1 MVFPSMSEPQ
11 AQRRPVWLAVMSSAM
26 LVYAGMSLVDA
37 LSLLRTPQ
45 AVTAAAIE
53 DVARGTGQIEA
64 ARRLATISEGIV
76 TAHPLAVRADAAF
89 NGLVALLTLFAV
101 AAIFSRD
108 RRARQATIA
117 AGWAGILY
125 QLAALPFAV
134 AMARRAA
141 EAGAPVLL
149 QVLIQNG
156 KQVSGVPDG
165 DVGMALRA
173 AVTMM
178 PVLRASMGIAWSLA
192 LLIFFGGRRGRAA
205 FGVGDNPSPP

>member
-1 MVFPSMSEPQ
+1 MTEPQ

-53 DVARGTGQIEA
+53 DIARGTGQIDA
-64 ARRLATISEGIV
+64 ARALASVSEQIV
-76 TAHPLAVRADAAF
+76 SAHPLAVRADAAVS
-89 NGLVALLTLFAV
+89 GLVALLTLFAV
-101 AAIFSRD
+101 AAIFARD
-108 RRARQATIA
+108 RRARHATIA
-117 AGWAGILY
+117 AGWAGIAY
-125 QLAALPFAV
+125 QLAALPFGV

-141 EAGAPVLL
+141 DAGAPVLM

-156 KQVSGVPDG
+156 KQVSGLADG

-178 PVLRASMGIAWSLA
+178 PVLRASMGVAWSLA

-205 FGVGDNPSPP
+205 FGVGNDAPAP